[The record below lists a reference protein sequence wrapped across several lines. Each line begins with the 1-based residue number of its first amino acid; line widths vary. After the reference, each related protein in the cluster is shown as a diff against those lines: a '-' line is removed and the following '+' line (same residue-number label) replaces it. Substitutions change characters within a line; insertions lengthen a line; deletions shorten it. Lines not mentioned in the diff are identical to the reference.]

1 VTPEI
6 EVSRRERKKE
16 ETKERIVEAAFALFR
31 KHGVEAT
38 TVEEICER
46 ADVAKGTFFN
56 YFPRKEAVFGY
67 LSEQWVAEAEEK
79 IAAIFARGVPAWE
92 RVRDV
97 FIQFASFYEADRELS
112 KHMAVEWA
120 RCRHDPEDEVCR
132 RWDEAGMHVVRQL
145 QATGELRGDVPAARI
160 HQVLADVYHGTIMMW
175 LESAKP
181 PFPLKDELRQRLTLA
196 LAGVAAR
203 PQEGG

>member
-31 KHGVEAT
+31 KRGVEAT

-79 IAAIFARGVPAWE
+79 MGDIFGRGVPAWE
-92 RVRDV
+92 KVREV
-97 FIQFASFYEADRELS
+97 FVQFATFYEEDRELS
-112 KHMAVEWA
+112 KHMALEWA
-120 RCRHDPEDEVCR
+120 RCRHDPADEACR
-132 RWDEAGMHVVRQL
+132 RWDEVGMHVVRQL
-145 QATGELRGDVPAARI
+145 QATGELRHEVPPERI
-160 HQVLADVYHGTIMMW
+160 HHILGDVYHGTIMMW
-175 LESAKP
+175 LESAEP
-181 PFPLKDELRQRLTLA
+181 PFPLKDELRKRLTLA
-196 LAGVAAR
+196 LAGLATH
-203 PQEGG
+203 PQEGR

>member
-31 KHGVEAT
+31 RHGVEAT

-67 LSEQWVAEAEEK
+67 LSERWVAEAEEQVG
-79 IAAIFARGVPAWE
+79 AIVGRGVPVWAQ
-92 RVRDV
+92 VRDV
-97 FIQFASFYEADRELS
+97 FVQFASFYEADRELS
-112 KHMAVEWA
+112 RHMALEWA
-120 RCRHDPEDEVCR
+120 RSRYDPSDPLCR
-132 RWDEAGMHVVRQL
+132 RWDELGVRVVRQL
-145 QATGELRGDVPAARI
+145 QATGELRHDVPPERVHHI
-160 HQVLADVYHGTIMMW
+160 LADVYHGAIMMW
-175 LESAKP
+175 LESAGP
-181 PFPLKDELRQRLTLA
+181 PFPLKDELRERLTLV
-196 LAGVAAR
+196 LAGLAAR
-203 PQEGG
+203 PEEGA